1 MKKNYLFSALAASL
15 MLFASCSQE
24 EIISTAG
31 EPTGGELVTISA
43 ALPQDAA
50 TRAMA
55 TVENYKARCILQLV
69 NASGTAIEGE
79 RYVKEVTGDNVTFEF
94 TAPDQTYQCVLW
106 ADYIQSVAETL
117 EKDYFYTTSALPSVT
132 LGNLNKNVMFGTEAA
147 DAFCGVIE
155 NPADG
160 VNITLKRPL
169 AKVNIGSNT
178 PANYEKYTHVSVGKM
193 NVPNNYNILTKQTNV
208 NTTQEIRLDKTA
220 MIDAEAGQWTYFFV
234 FAPVDRTEYT
244 LSIPVTI
251 NNEAGSLEDKS
262 ATVSVIPVDD
272 NKESNINF
280 TPEGGSGEEP
290 EPEPSDDMTIN
301 VGFDNEYEKPAIEV
315 GAYVNAAGKLVEDAA
330 EAVAI
335 VFDMATDDDIANYN
349 GDFPGKTIKAWA
361 VALGDATQQKWIDGV
376 DAITVIDGVENPGS
390 TTAAEACIKGY
401 ANTQAIQANGTTAN
415 PGATFPALEACVDW
429 ATTISETNTSG
440 WYMPAIGQVKRLY
453 DAIASA
459 EGTNALSTLEFTG
472 VILSSSLYTN
482 SNGTFS
488 TGIQFTTTV
497 ENAGVIR
504 NQNINNS
511 YGARPIVTIFE

>member
-15 MLFASCSQE
+15 MLFTSCSQE

-43 ALPQDAA
+43 TLPQDAA

-290 EPEPSDDMTIN
+290 EPGDDMTIN

-335 VFDMATDDDIANYN
+335 VFDMAADDDIANYN
-349 GDFPGKTIKAWA
+349 GDFSGKTIKAWA
-361 VALGDATQQKWIDGV
+361 VALGDATQQYWVSGV
-376 DAITVIDGVENPGS
+376 SALSAIEGVENPGS
-390 TTAAEACIKGY
+390 MNGVENNIKGY
-401 ANTQAIQANGTTAN
+401 ANTQAIQTNGTTAN
-415 PGATFPALEACVDW
+415 SGATFPALEACVNW
-429 ATTISETNTSG
+429 TTTISETNTSG

-453 DAIASA
+453 DAIANAEASSA
-459 EGTNALSTLEFTG
+459 LGSLGFEG
-472 VILSSSLYTN
+472 VILSSTHYTN
-482 SNGTFS
+482 SSGTVPM
-488 TGIQFTTTV
+488 GVQFTTTDS
-497 ENAGVIR
+497 NAGVIR
-504 NQNINNS
+504 NQNLTRQ